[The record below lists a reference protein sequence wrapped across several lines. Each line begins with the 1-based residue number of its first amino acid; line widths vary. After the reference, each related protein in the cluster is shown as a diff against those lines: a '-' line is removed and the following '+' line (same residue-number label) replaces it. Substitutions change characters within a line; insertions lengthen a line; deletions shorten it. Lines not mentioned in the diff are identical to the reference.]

1 MIWQDGLLLSA
12 PLTDDTEVAG
22 HVTADVFI
30 SVNAWDADLW
40 AFSV

>member
-12 PLTDDTEVAG
+12 PLTDDTEVA
-22 HVTADVFI
+22 DVFI